1 MERVVIFSATSGISR
16 AVAEEFLA
24 QGEELLLVGRS
35 AEALKILAQD
45 LQVLQG
51 GQPIPWFIWDVLDF
65 EGNEYRF
72 RELIS
77 TYDVKGL
84 FMAAGVLIP
93 QPDCDADPAKT
104 ILTFSTNL
112 TGPAAVMGLFAA
124 HFKQKKCGFISCLS
138 SVAGDR
144 GRGSITAYAAS
155 KAGLSAYLQGLAN
168 RLQKSGV
175 LIQTV
180 KPGYVRT
187 PMTEGLQS
195 PLMASP
201 AKVAQDIVRAIR
213 CKREVIYTPFYWR
226 YIMGVIKRIPEPLF
240 RKLGL

>member
-1 MERVVIFSATSGISR
+1 MERIVIFGATSGIAR

-24 QGEELLLVGRS
+24 QGDELLLVGRS
-35 AEALKILAQD
+35 ADALKILARD
-45 LQVLQG
+45 LEVLG
-51 GQPIPWFIWDVLDF
+51 GGKPVPWFIWDVLDF
-65 EGNEYRF
+65 EGHAFRF

-77 TYDVKGL
+77 THDVKGL

-93 QPDCDADPAKT
+93 QKDCDADPAKT
-104 ILTFSTNL
+104 TLTFNSNL
-112 TGPAAVMGLFAA
+112 TGPAAVMGLFAEY
-124 HFKQKKCGFISCLS
+124 FKEKRSGFISCLS

-155 KAGLSAYLQGLAN
+155 KAGLSAYLEGLAN
-168 RLQKSGV
+168 RIQHDGV

-187 PMTEGLQS
+187 AMTEGLQS
-195 PLMASP
+195 MLIASP
-201 AKVAQDIVRAIR
+201 AKVARDIVKAIR
-213 CKREVIYTPFYWR
+213 CRREMIYTPFYWR
-226 YIMGVIKRIPEPLF
+226 YIMGVIRLIPESIF